1 MKIPPCHRWDLNVSQ
16 ARELQ
21 VKLSDKVMR
30 CKDNM
35 NIKLIAGID
44 VSVSRYSRTGRAAV
58 VVVNYPDLEV
68 RDISVAEGAIDFPYV
83 PGLLSFREAPLAL
96 QACNGLETRPDLL
109 MVDGQGLA
117 HPRRLGI
124 ASHLGLLLN
133 IPSIG
138 CAKSRLI
145 GTHDSLPEE
154 AGSYSLLLEKD
165 EVIGA
170 VVRTKRAVK
179 PLYVSIGHRTD
190 LDSAIRLV
198 LSCCRGFRLPQ
209 PTRLAHIAAGGSSDL
224 SACMMNGR

>member
-1 MKIPPCHRWDLNVSQ
+1 
-16 ARELQ
+16 
-21 VKLSDKVMR
+21 
-30 CKDNM
+30 
-35 NIKLIAGID
+35 
-44 VSVSRYSRTGRAAV
+44 
-58 VVVNYPDLEV
+58 
-68 RDISVAEGAIDFPYV
+68 
-83 PGLLSFREAPLAL
+83 
-96 QACNGLETRPDLL
+96 

-154 AGSYSLLLEKD
+154 AGSYSLLMEND

-170 VVRTKRAVK
+170 VVRTKHAVK

-198 LSCCRGFRLPQ
+198 LNCCQGFRLPQ

-224 SACMMNGR
+224 NVRLYDERKIK